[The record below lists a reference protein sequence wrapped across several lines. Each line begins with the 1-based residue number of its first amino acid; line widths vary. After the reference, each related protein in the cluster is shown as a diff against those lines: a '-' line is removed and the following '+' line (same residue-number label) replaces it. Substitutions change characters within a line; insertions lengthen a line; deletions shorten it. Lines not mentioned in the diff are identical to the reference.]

1 MADASARHDILD
13 AIAEA
18 AREVAFAIASLG
30 EAYELLDDH
39 TADRLEDL
47 LFRPVQAAYGVA
59 QKTHAAF
66 AAQHR
71 LPGAAFEPG
80 HAPAATHGPRQPIDA
95 AVDALRRADER
106 LSELQ
111 DSMLP
116 VEYGDPGLRAGLSEV
131 RRLLD
136 EAVRNARDIVR
147 TLGR

>member
-1 MADASARHDILD
+1 MADASARQDILE

-18 AREVAFAIASLG
+18 AGEVAFAIASLG
-30 EAYELLDDH
+30 EAYELLDDQ
-39 TADRLEDL
+39 TAERLEDQ

-59 QKTHAAF
+59 QRTHTAF
-66 AAQHR
+66 AARHR
-71 LPGAAFEPG
+71 LPSPAFAPRT
-80 HAPAATHGPRQPIDA
+80 APAATHGPRAPIDA
-95 AVDALRRADER
+95 AVEALAEADDR

-116 VEYGDPGLRAGLSEV
+116 VEYGDPELRAGLSEV

-136 EAVRNARDIVR
+136 DATRHARDIVR